1 MNLIVL
7 TPDSEV
13 FNGEVT
19 AVNVP
24 GVEGPFQI
32 LKNHAPIVAALDAG
46 KLEIKLSDGKELHY
60 WVERG
65 FVEVLDNKINVLVQK
80 LKESKDA

>member
-13 FNGEVT
+13 FEGEVS

-24 GVEGPFQI
+24 GTQGPFQI
-32 LKNHAPIVAALDAG
+32 LQNHAPIVASLGHG
-46 KLEIKLSDGKELHY
+46 KLEIKLPDGQELHY
-60 WVERG
+60 WVDKG

-80 LKESKDA
+80 LEKA